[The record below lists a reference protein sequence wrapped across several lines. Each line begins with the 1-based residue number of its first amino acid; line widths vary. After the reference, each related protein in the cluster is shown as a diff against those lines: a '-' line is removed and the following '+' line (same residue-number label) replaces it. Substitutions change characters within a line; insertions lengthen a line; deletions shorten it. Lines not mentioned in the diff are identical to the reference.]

1 MATQRTNKPT
11 LWVGIIPDIFGY
23 GINALGRTKAET
35 EAALRKAYAQH
46 KKAQP
51 DALTDFETSFQ
62 YWGGCVFKVKVG
74 KAYFDGFRS

>member
-1 MATQRTNKPT
+1 MATKRTTKPT
-11 LWVGIIPDIFGY
+11 LWVGIIPGIFGY

-51 DALTDFETSFQ
+51 DSSTDFETSFQ

-74 KAYFDGFRS
+74 HAYFDGFRS